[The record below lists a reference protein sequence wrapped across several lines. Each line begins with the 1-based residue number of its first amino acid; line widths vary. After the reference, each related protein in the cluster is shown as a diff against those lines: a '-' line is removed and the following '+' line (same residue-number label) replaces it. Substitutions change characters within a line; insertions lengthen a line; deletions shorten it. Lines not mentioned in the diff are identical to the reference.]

1 MFVNLKPWDDRKGK
15 EQHAQDV
22 MNEDTKATADI
33 KEARI
38 LAIAPP
44 AIPGLGA
51 TSGFTFELQQ
61 TTSTDNIQQFEA
73 VRANFLPKSI
83 NVRRLA
89 LAFTFFQCTYSE
101 LPGRMLT
108 KKRQRN

>member
-1 MFVNLKPWDDRKGK
+1 MTGK
-15 EQHAQDV
+15 AKEHHVKSIIAEIQQR
-22 MNEDTKATADI
+22 TADI

-61 TTSTDNIQQFEA
+61 TTSTDNIQQFETVA
-73 VRANFLPKSI
+73 RNFLARVKQ
-83 NVRRLA
+83 A
-89 LAFTFFQCTYSE
+89 A
-101 LPGRMLT
+101 
-108 KKRQRN
+108 